1 MIYGY
6 ARVSTRKQ
14 KVDGNSLK
22 EQVSKLYKEGHC
34 DKVIEEQFT
43 GRTSNRPRLQMLLE
57 KLTEGDTFVV
67 TKLDRFARS
76 LIEGSTLVKEML
88 DKGIRIH
95 ILNIGYMDQTPASKL
110 IRNIFFS
117 FAEFERDLIVERT
130 QEGKAIA
137 KLKSNYKDGRP
148 KKYNKRQLD
157 HAVGLLNC
165 MGGDFSYN
173 QVVDITGISKSTLQR
188 EVKKRKL

>member
-57 KLTEGDTFVV
+57 KLTEGDTF
-67 TKLDRFARS
+67 
-76 LIEGSTLVKEML
+76 
-88 DKGIRIH
+88 IR
-95 ILNIGYMDQTPASKL
+95 
-110 IRNIFFS
+110 
-117 FAEFERDLIVERT
+117 
-130 QEGKAIA
+130 
-137 KLKSNYKDGRP
+137 
-148 KKYNKRQLD
+148 
-157 HAVGLLNC
+157 
-165 MGGDFSYN
+165 
-173 QVVDITGISKSTLQR
+173 
-188 EVKKRKL
+188 